1 MWLRELQIRNFRKI
15 EELTVEFPRG
25 LTVLVGENNSG
36 KTTIIDALRLMLF
49 SSRDFDSLRLTEDDF
64 RSGTDYAPIEMSC
77 RFTDLSEEDEVH
89 FQECLVDLDG
99 GKFEMQ
105 VNARIEFNKT
115 TNRSNVKMWGGETEG
130 GSLPSNHYDR
140 IATIYLQPLRDPQ
153 RGLRPGQYSQVS
165 RLIDCL
171 ATEEQHSGFEEIAKE
186 ANDKIRVLKPVED
199 ARGDINAQMA
209 AIAGGELAQKTELI
223 FSDPTFRRI
232 IAGLQPEIE
241 SLPFSL
247 NGLGYN
253 NLVFASAT
261 LGTLRRSE
269 QFSFRSILVE
279 EPEAHL
285 HPQLQMLLLGHL
297 ANVAQDLEG
306 NDVQVIAS
314 SHSPIL
320 ASQAPIDSIVSV
332 HEVDDKVAA
341 VSVCGIEI
349 ENMTKKKLQRY
360 LDATRGE
367 LFFAR
372 RILLVEGIAEAL
384 LLPVLAKLAGGSL
397 KDSAVALLNADGIN
411 FNAFIPLFGENKLA
425 MPVAILTDGDANAVG
440 GEMSVTAAG
449 LKAREANA
457 SNLRVEM
464 SEITFEHE
472 LARSEA
478 LLPHVLVAF
487 KELHPQIG
495 ATLEK
500 DLAALQS
507 PDDKATEFL
516 RVFLEKK
523 VSKGRFAQELA
534 EVLDAVLDKS
544 TTADDLKAQDA
555 DASSLR
561 IEALA
566 RSGALLPHMISVFNA
581 LHPDREAALAM
592 ALEGHLSADVKA
604 AEFQK
609 VFQETNVEKERF
621 AKELAG
627 DLGGCMIEADAV
639 PEYIRS
645 ALKHLGV
652 IDEGAHD
659 GLG

>member
-15 EELTVEFPRG
+15 KELTVDFPRG

-36 KTTIIDALRLMLF
+36 KTTIIDALRLMFF

-64 RSGTDYAPIEMSC
+64 RRGLGYAPIEMSC
-77 RFTDLSEEDEVH
+77 RFADLTEEDEVH
-89 FQECLVDLDG
+89 FQECLVDLG
-99 GKFEMQ
+99 GGEFEMQ

-115 TNRSNVKMWGGETEG
+115 ANRSNVKMWGGETEG

-140 IATIYLQPLRDPQ
+140 IATIYLQPLRDPE
-153 RGLRPGQYSQVS
+153 RGLRPGQHSQVS

-171 ATEEQHSGFEEIAKE
+171 ATEDQHADFEEIAKD
-186 ANDKIRVLKPVED
+186 ANDKIRVLKPVEE
-199 ARGDINAQMA
+199 ARGDINLQMA
-209 AIAGGELAQKTELI
+209 AIAGKELAQKTELI
-223 FSDPTFRRI
+223 FTDPTFRRI

-241 SLPFSL
+241 NLPFSL

-285 HPQLQMLLLGHL
+285 HPQLQMLLLRHL
-297 ANVAQDLEG
+297 ANVTQDPEG

-332 HEVDDKVAA
+332 HEVDGKVTA
-341 VSVCGIEI
+341 VSVSAIEI
-349 ENMTKKKLQRY
+349 ENKIKKKLQRY

-372 RILLVEGIAEAL
+372 CILMVEGIAEAL
-384 LLPVLAKLAGGSL
+384 LLPILAKFVGGSL
-397 KDSAVALLNADGIN
+397 KDSAVTVLNADGIN

-425 MPVAILTDGDANAVG
+425 MPVAILTDGDAGEVG
-440 GEMSVTAAG
+440 GEMSSTAKG
-449 LKAREANA
+449 LKDREANA
-457 SNLRVEM
+457 TNLKVEM

-472 LARSEA
+472 LARSDA
-478 LLPHVLVAF
+478 LLPHMLAAF

-495 ATLEK
+495 ADLEGA
-500 DLAALQS
+500 LAAIQS
-507 PDDKATEFL
+507 ADDKAAKFL
-516 RVFLEKK
+516 QVFLEKK

-534 EVLDAVLDKS
+534 EILEAIWEKS
-544 TTADDLKAQDA
+544 TTADDLKNQEA
-555 DASSLR
+555 DASNLR
-561 IEALA
+561 VEALA
-566 RSGALLPHMISVFNA
+566 RSGALLPHMASVFNT
-581 LHPDREAALAM
+581 LHPDKEPALSMALA
-592 ALEGHLSADVKA
+592 GHLSADQKA
-604 AEFQK
+604 AAFEK
-609 VFQETNVEKERF
+609 MFQETNVEKEKF
-621 AKELAG
+621 AKELSG
-627 DLGGCMIEADAV
+627 ILEGYKIEADAV

-652 IDEGAHD
+652 LSE
-659 GLG
+659 